1 MIRVLHVIP
10 SISDRS
16 GGPATAIVPMCRALQ
31 QQGIEVLLVTTD
43 AGLSENQKHNSR
55 VHDYKG
61 VPAMTFPAQLGESF
75 KYSRPLASWLSTNIR
90 DFDLA
95 HIHAVFNHSSI
106 AAAHVCRRSGVPYVV
121 RPLGTLDPWSMM
133 QKSFRKHLFWRI
145 SGKGMLRRAAA
156 VHYTTEAERLA
167 TEKLFGLNHGKV
179 IALGIERK
187 SATALPRD
195 KRSHYFPSF
204 AGDPYILVL
213 SRLHPKKGLDV
224 LIDAFMALVQEP
236 RFAHWRLVLA
246 GDGPADYVEDLK
258 RRAAA
263 SDRVTFT
270 GWLDGEEKDAV
281 LGCASLL
288 ALPSRQENFGLCV
301 MEALSYSVP
310 VLLSPHVNLAEE
322 IVFANAGWIATVDK
336 HVLQTRLA
344 EALGDEEELGRR
356 GRAGKQLSQK
366 YSWESAAKHLA
377 DLYRNIVA
385 K

>member
-1 MIRVLHVIP
+1 
-10 SISDRS
+10 
-16 GGPATAIVPMCRALQ
+16 
-31 QQGIEVLLVTTD
+31 
-43 AGLSENQKHNSR
+43 
-55 VHDYKG
+55 
-61 VPAMTFPAQLGESF
+61 
-75 KYSRPLASWLSTNIR
+75 
-90 DFDLA
+90 
-95 HIHAVFNHSSI
+95 
-106 AAAHVCRRSGVPYVV
+106 
-121 RPLGTLDPWSMM
+121 
-133 QKSFRKHLFWRI
+133 
-145 SGKGMLRRAAA
+145 
-156 VHYTTEAERLA
+156 
-167 TEKLFGLNHGKV
+167 
-179 IALGIERK
+179 
-187 SATALPRD
+187 
-195 KRSHYFPSF
+195 
-204 AGDPYILVL
+204 
-213 SRLHPKKGLDV
+213 
-224 LIDAFMALVQEP
+224 MALVQEP